1 MNKQNSSRHT
11 SRYYGDETSHYDRY
25 SQAKSLC
32 ATSYKVI
39 RVIRAKRRMQG
50 PFKFEICKW
59 CALLGNLQIGGSHIT
74 PIINLYLF
82 LVSKSIFCRSMKGH
96 TCMVTDLESKSFQPG
111 ITQTPSHTHSNARTQ
126 TDRQTSGTHTQTQR
140 GQTEPGITQTPSH
153 THSNARTQ
161 TDRQTDIGDPHPNTE
176 RANRTTDSEKS
187 LPKTPGKAR
196 NSTRGISITLPSQ
209 LRCSK

>member
-25 SQAKSLC
+25 PQAKSLC

-111 ITQTPSHTHSNARTQ
+111 ITQTPSHTQ
-126 TDRQTSGTHTQTQR
+126 
-140 GQTEPGITQTPSH
+140 
-153 THSNARTQ
+153 SNARTQ
-161 TDRQTDIGDPHPNTE
+161 TDRQTDRHRGPTPRHREGKQNDRLREVPPKNTRE
-176 RANRTTDSEKS
+176 GTEFHSRHFNHSPLAN
-187 LPKTPGKAR
+187 
-196 NSTRGISITLPSQ
+196 
-209 LRCSK
+209 

>member
-1 MNKQNSSRHT
+1 MKRSFSRKNKKLCDKDVGREPETVNKQNSWRHT

-25 SQAKSLC
+25 PQAKSLC

-59 CALLGNLQIGGSHIT
+59 CVVLANLQIGGSHIT
-74 PIINLYLF
+74 PIITLW
-82 LVSKSIFCRSMKGH
+82 SQSIFCRSMKGH
-96 TCMVTDLESKSFQPG
+96 TCMATDLESKSLQPG
-111 ITQTPSHTHSNARTQ
+111 ITQTP
-126 TDRQTSGTHTQTQR
+126 
-140 GQTEPGITQTPSH
+140 PH

-161 TDRQTDIGDPHPNTE
+161 TDRQTDIGDPHPDTE

-196 NSTRGISITLPSQ
+196 NSTRGISITLLSQ
-209 LRCSK
+209 TKVLQVRQCS

>member
-126 TDRQTSGTHTQTQR
+126 TDRQT
-140 GQTEPGITQTPSH
+140 
-153 THSNARTQ
+153 
-161 TDRQTDIGDPHPNTE
+161 DIGDPHPDTE